1 MTRSCPLRYACF
13 WEPYMDYFPLALK
26 ISGWGCLVVGGGP
39 VAFRR
44 AERFHRAG
52 GKVRVVSPSIVGDFE
67 SLKDI
72 EYRAKPF
79 DESDLEG
86 IFIAQAATN
95 DPDVNRTVAKLCKE
109 RGILVNVGDD
119 FPVSDYLVPMLVER
133 GDLQVA
139 ITTNGAS
146 PAFGKWLKQR
156 LEGWLPP
163 EMESFIAFLG
173 HARRQ
178 GKDRIRDDHARAEL
192 ARVLASPE
200 SYQKFTQLDAAER
213 HRWLAQLMHD
223 YAARDQD
230 TPS

>member
-1 MTRSCPLRYACF
+1 
-13 WEPYMDYFPLALK
+13 MDYYPLSLK

-44 AERFHRAG
+44 AERFQRAG
-52 GKVRVVSPSIVGDFE
+52 GVVRVVSPSIVDDFH
-67 SLKDI
+67 SLREY

-79 DESDLEG
+79 DEDDLDG

-95 DPDVNRTVAKLCKE
+95 DADVNRRVARLCKD

-119 FPVSDYLVPMLVER
+119 FLASDYLVPVLIER

-156 LEGWLPP
+156 LEGWLPA
-163 EMESFIAFLG
+163 EMEQFIAFLG
-173 HARRQ
+173 HARQQ
-178 GKDRIRDDHARAEL
+178 GKARISDEYARAEL
-192 ARVLASPE
+192 AKLLAAPD
-200 SYQKFTQLDAAER
+200 SYQTFCKLDAAGRE
-213 HRWLAQLMHD
+213 RWLANLLNE
-223 YAARDQD
+223 YAARKGDLR
-230 TPS
+230 

>member
-1 MTRSCPLRYACF
+1 
-13 WEPYMDYFPLALK
+13 MDYYPLSLRIA
-26 ISGWGCLVVGGGP
+26 GWGCLVVGGGP

-52 GKVRVVSPSIVGDFE
+52 GRVRVVSPSVVEEFGQ
-67 SLKDI
+67 LPGI
-72 EYRAKPF
+72 EHRAKAF
-79 DESDLEG
+79 DESDLEDV
-86 IFIAQAATN
+86 FIAQAATN

-119 FPVSDYLVPMLVER
+119 FPVSDYLVPLLVER

-139 ITTNGAS
+139 ISTNGAS
-146 PAFGKWLKQR
+146 PAFAKWLKQR

-178 GKDRIRDDHARAEL
+178 GKERIRDDHARAEL
-192 ARVLASPE
+192 ARFLASPE
-200 SYQKFTQLDAAER
+200 SYQTFTKLDAAGR
-213 HRWLAQLMHD
+213 DRWLAQLLHE
-223 YAARDQD
+223 YAARG
-230 TPS
+230 SES

>member
-1 MTRSCPLRYACF
+1 MLIPGVF
-13 WEPYMDYFPLALK
+13 MDYYPLALK
-26 ISGWGCLVVGGGP
+26 IAGWGCLVVGGGP

-52 GKVRVVSPSIVGDFE
+52 GKVRVVSPSIVDDFH

-79 DESDLEG
+79 DESDLED

-95 DPDVNRTVAKLCKE
+95 DPDVNRSVARLCKE

-119 FPVSDYLVPMLVER
+119 FLYSDYLVPMLIER
-133 GDLQVA
+133 GDLQVT

-146 PAFGKWLKQR
+146 PAFGKWLKHR

-163 EMESFIAFLG
+163 EMEQFIAFLG
-173 HARRQ
+173 HAREQ
-178 GKDRIRDDHARAEL
+178 GKARIRDEHARAEL
-192 ARVLASPE
+192 ARLLASPD
-200 SYQKFTQLDAAER
+200 SYQTFTKLDPAGR
-213 HRWLAQLMHD
+213 DRWLAKLLHE
-223 YAARDQD
+223 YAARDED
-230 TPS
+230 SVS

>member
-1 MTRSCPLRYACF
+1 
-13 WEPYMDYFPLALK
+13 MDYFPLALK
-26 ISGWGCLVVGGGP
+26 ITGWGCLVVGGGP

-52 GKVRVVSPSIVGDFE
+52 GKVRVVSPSIVDEFNT
-67 SLKDI
+67 LNDI
-72 EYRAKPF
+72 DYRAKPF
-79 DESDLEG
+79 DESDLDD

-95 DPDVNRTVAKLCKE
+95 DTDVNRTVARLCKE

-119 FPVSDYLVPMLVER
+119 FPVSDYLVPMLIER
-133 GDLQVA
+133 GDLQVT

-163 EMESFIAFLG
+163 EMEQFIAFLG

-178 GKDRIRDDHARAEL
+178 GKERIKDDYTRTEL

-200 SYQKFTQLDAAER
+200 SYQKFTKLDAAGRE
-213 HRWLAQLMHD
+213 RWLAQLLHE

-230 TPS
+230 SPS

>member
-1 MTRSCPLRYACF
+1 
-13 WEPYMDYFPLALK
+13 MDYYPLSLK
-26 ISGWGCLVVGGGP
+26 ISGWGCLVAGGGP

-44 AERFHRAG
+44 AERFQRAG
-52 GKVRVVSPSIVGDFE
+52 GKLRVVSPSLVEEFGA
-67 SLKDI
+67 LKPF

-95 DPDVNRTVAKLCKE
+95 DSDVNLDVARLCKS

-119 FPVSDYLVPMLVER
+119 FLVSDYLVPVLVER

-146 PAFGKWLKQR
+146 PAFAKWLKQR

-163 EMESFIAFLG
+163 AMEQFIAFLG
-173 HARRQ
+173 HAREL
-178 GKDRIRDDHARAEL
+178 GKERIADEYTRAEL

-200 SYQKFTQLDAAER
+200 SYAQFTKLDAPARE
-213 HRWLAQLMHD
+213 RWLGQLVTE
-223 YAARDQD
+223 YAARKGDLR
-230 TPS
+230 